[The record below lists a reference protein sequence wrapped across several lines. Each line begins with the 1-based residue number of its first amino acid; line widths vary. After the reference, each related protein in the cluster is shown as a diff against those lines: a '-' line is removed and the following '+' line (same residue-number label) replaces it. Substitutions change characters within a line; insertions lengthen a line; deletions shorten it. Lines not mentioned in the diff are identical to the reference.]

1 MCVTYIEGISRH
13 SHVRYYYLLGFFDF
27 FCTLGTSF
35 LYSLFSLCLRLSSS
49 PFHFKL
55 EPQKNRLFVVLKT
68 LLSSIPRA
76 NIFPS
81 TVKTDFW
88 FVVDMRGWL
97 TGGAVEK
104 EEVWSSSD
112 GFLCLFI
119 ASLSTFFHMV
129 GSVCVWIAMRC
140 TEHRKSSSLFSLSLP
155 SRGFVSSQL
164 RCRMDVY
171 ESLNVPVLIV
181 SLYRDGY
188 IRILY
193 VRTTHTAAAAR
204 IYNISSR
211 LVTSFTSKEKE
222 TTSPSILFFAT
233 HLIPDPPP
241 WVFLPSS
248 ARSCRST

>member
-1 MCVTYIEGISRH
+1 
-13 SHVRYYYLLGFFDF
+13 
-27 FCTLGTSF
+27 
-35 LYSLFSLCLRLSSS
+35 
-49 PFHFKL
+49 
-55 EPQKNRLFVVLKT
+55 
-68 LLSSIPRA
+68 
-76 NIFPS
+76 
-81 TVKTDFW
+81 
-88 FVVDMRGWL
+88 
-97 TGGAVEK
+97 VEK

-164 RCRMDVY
+164 RCGMDVY

-248 ARSCRST
+248 ARSCVAARKK